1 MRITKKWKRAGA
13 VLLILSLLTGNVQVR
28 MIQAEERAAVLEE
41 QMSEKEKAAEG
52 RESDQKEMQQIQ
64 TEPETKTETE
74 KQTELQTEQRKEEQN
89 EPGMES
95 GETDLA
101 ESENEE
107 LTETETTAETD
118 KEEYETKPEM
128 EVESESDSETE
139 SETEKE
145 SESESET
152 EDPYGIETYA
162 MTRTPSGVPIAKAG
176 GWSATTSANR
186 FSPDFLPVKFYK
198 GISSLEVFNS
208 SSEVVVGTTASGR
221 TYLYPK
227 TTGQGG
233 KFGAIYRK
241 VLYSNHRWYDLRMTV
256 TNYTSKIHYDGGG
269 TMESYPFILMLPS
282 VIEWRFIQSIG
293 GLVMKC
299 EFLDSSTGEVTP
311 VNTRFQWWDVDSAQ
325 RFGLK
330 TGDGSIAGKYYYSG
344 SKLYVESGASMAGVK
359 DLEMLA
365 GPGEDSETVDPQ
377 YCAAFELQNCSTY
390 YMAIGPRDHID
401 DDNYS
406 YGKSHVQELNDKL
419 KNATAA
425 NIDSSQ
431 TLMQTDTSL
440 TIIDTPA
447 PEKTV
452 SSDGRSWETE
462 NSVDSVSDA
471 YWYQISQFV
480 PWQSSN
486 VYYQSFS
493 IQDQL
498 PQGTEYAGSIHVIR
512 EEDGKDMTGSFSVE
526 EADGCVKATAGS
538 GLLGSKELYGYHFLI
553 RFQVRM
559 IPNEMTPLYSE
570 NTAFYS
576 VKNTAVTIYQHK
588 TEGTVVEKRSNE
600 VTTRGSVTRA
610 EQTAPEK
617 YLDGIPEKTE
627 KNLVLWEDEILF
639 CVRQSLPDN
648 SVAFLPQSM
657 TMTDQLASC
666 LEILETKVER
676 QRKGN
681 SGFTAVEN
689 AQIQNNGENLTV
701 QVPLIAEDNGGIMQ
715 IQMRCRIRKGVDL
728 SPWKQTASD
737 GSMWVRIPNK
747 ADVTLQWNNGAPQ
760 VVSKN
765 TNQVQVSLRINH
777 ICLTKK
783 IQVDDIVWAHGNPVF
798 TFTLTGTDAAGTKQ
812 SWHQAVEFTKD
823 QVPENGTAT
832 LTADFVV
839 PAGTYEAS
847 EEKTMRYRL
856 EQISQIQNGTQQG
869 DHVRFDLNTGGDG
882 SAVFS
887 NQKTTD
893 TEESHT
899 ALVRN
904 KIG

>member
-1 MRITKKWKRAGA
+1 M
-13 VLLILSLLTGNVQVR
+13 
-28 MIQAEERAAVLEE
+28 
-41 QMSEKEKAAEG
+41 
-52 RESDQKEMQQIQ
+52 
-64 TEPETKTETE
+64 
-74 KQTELQTEQRKEEQN
+74 
-89 EPGMES
+89 
-95 GETDLA
+95 
-101 ESENEE
+101 
-107 LTETETTAETD
+107 
-118 KEEYETKPEM
+118 
-128 EVESESDSETE
+128 
-139 SETEKE
+139 
-145 SESESET
+145 
-152 EDPYGIETYA
+152 
-162 MTRTPSGVPIAKAG
+162 
-176 GWSATTSANR
+176 
-186 FSPDFLPVKFYK
+186 
-198 GISSLEVFNS
+198 
-208 SSEVVVGTTASGR
+208 VGTTASGR
-221 TYLYPK
+221 KYLYPK

-256 TNYTSKIHYDGGG
+256 TNYTSRIHYDGGG

-299 EFLDSSTGEVTP
+299 EFLDSVTGAVSP

-377 YCAAFELQNCSTY
+377 YCAAFELKNCSTY
-390 YMAIGPRDHID
+390 YMAIGPRDHIN

-452 SSDGRSWETE
+452 SNDGSNWGKE
-462 NSVDSVSDA
+462 NSLASLSNA

-486 VYYQSFS
+486 AYYQSFA
-493 IQDQL
+493 IQDSL
-498 PQGTEYAGSIHVIR
+498 PQGIAYVGNVKVIR

-526 EADGCVKATAGS
+526 TANGRVKATAS
-538 GLLGSKELYGYHFLI
+538 ANLLGSKELYGYHFLL

-559 IPNEMTPLYSE
+559 VPSSLTPQYSG

-576 VKNTAVTIYQHK
+576 AKNTAVVIYQHK
-588 TEGTVVEKRSNE
+588 TGGTSVEKRSNE
-600 VTTRGSVTRA
+600 VTTKGSVSRV
-610 EQTAPEK
+610 EQAAPEK
-617 YLDGIPEKTE
+617 YLDGTAGKTE
-627 KNLVLWEDEILF
+627 KNLVLREDEILF
-639 CVRQSLPDN
+639 CVKQSLPEN
-648 SVAFLPQSM
+648 SAAFLPQ
-657 TMTDQLASC
+657 TMILTDQLASC
-666 LEILETKVER
+666 LKLMETKVEI

-681 SGFTAVEN
+681 GSFTTVGN
-689 AQIQNNGENLTV
+689 AQIQNNGGKLTV
-701 QVPLIAEDNGGIMQ
+701 TVPLTAADNGGTVQ
-715 IQMRCRIRKGVDL
+715 FQMRCQICKGVDL
-728 SPWKQTASD
+728 SNWKQTAAD
-737 GSMWVRIPNK
+737 GSTWVRIPNK
-747 ADVTLQWNNGAPQ
+747 ANVTLQWKNGAPQ
-760 VVSKN
+760 AVSKN
-765 TNQVQVSLRINH
+765 TNQAQANLRINH
-777 ICLTKK
+777 IRLTKK
-783 IQVDDIVWAHGNPVF
+783 IQTEEIVWAHGNPVF

-823 QVPENGTAT
+823 QVPKSGMAA
-832 LTADFVV
+832 LTVDFEV
-839 PAGTYEAS
+839 PAGIYEAS
-847 EEKTMRYRL
+847 EEKTMRYQL

-869 DHVRFDLNTGGDG
+869 NMVKFDLKNGGDG
-882 SAVFS
+882 SATFS

-904 KIG
+904 KIGQ